1 MQSGCNEEA
10 SIAQRR
16 AMFGYARGSSRD
28 QNLSRQIDALLSYGI
43 DRRHIYAD
51 KASGKDFKRPS
62 YQRLMRRIKPGD
74 TLVIK
79 SVDRL
84 GRNYNEILDEWRRL
98 TKLNGARLVVLDMPL
113 LDTGRDC
120 AGVTGEFVADLMLQ
134 LLSYIAQVERE
145 NIHQRQTEGIASA
158 RARGV
163 RFGRPRIKK
172 PERFE
177 ACREAYLAE
186 RMTASE
192 AAAQCGVSAST
203 FLRWVRG
210 A

>member
-1 MQSGCNEEA
+1 MQSECNEEA
-10 SIAQRR
+10 GTAQRR
-16 AMFGYARGSSRD
+16 DMFGYARVSSRD

-62 YQRLMRRIKPGD
+62 YQRLIRRLKPSD

-84 GRNYNEILDEWRRL
+84 GRNYNEILNEWRRL
-98 TKLNGARLVVLDMPL
+98 TKLIGARLVVLDMPL

-145 NIHQRQTEGIASA
+145 NIHQR
-158 RARGV
+158 
-163 RFGRPRIKK
+163 
-172 PERFE
+172 
-177 ACREAYLAE
+177 
-186 RMTASE
+186 
-192 AAAQCGVSAST
+192 
-203 FLRWVRG
+203 
-210 A
+210 